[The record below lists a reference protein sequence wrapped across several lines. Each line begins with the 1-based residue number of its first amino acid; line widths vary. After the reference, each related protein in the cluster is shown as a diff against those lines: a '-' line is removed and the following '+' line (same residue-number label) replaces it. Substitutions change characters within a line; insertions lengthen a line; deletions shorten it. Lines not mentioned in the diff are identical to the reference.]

1 MEKALVTGKGT
12 IQLPFELRRKYN
24 ILDGGMALLVE
35 QEDGILLK
43 RLDDAFF
50 DSFLG
55 KYAGDVPARA
65 ELQAWA
71 AEEIQADEA
80 RFKVLP

>member
-12 IQLPFELRRKYN
+12 IQLPFELRQKYN

-35 QEDGILLK
+35 QPDGILLK
-43 RLDDAFF
+43 KLDATFFDAFA
-50 DSFLG
+50 G
-55 KYAGDVPARA
+55 KYAEDLPSPT

-71 AEEIQADEA
+71 AEEIQTDEA
-80 RFKVLP
+80 RFKALP